1 MMNKKRPVGI
11 IFLISCVFISIGFIL
26 VRGQELTPSEAYK
39 FKVDLQQ
46 CCHSYTAQ
54 VDPGTHFGITAEI
67 TNIGTVINP
76 PLTIWLLYD
85 NKICDKRE
93 LDKSYGPNEILFK
106 DIPNDGRFFRCDVE
120 LPGIPAEAKKINKLF
135 KLLYTI
141 GKQNPFQKGATFFSG
156 KTKEFCGVC
165 VE

>member
-1 MMNKKRPVGI
+1 MEKKRPVGV
-11 IFLISCVFISIGFIL
+11 IFLISYVFVGIGFIL
-26 VRGQELTPSEAYK
+26 ISGQKSISSEGYQ

-46 CCHSYTAQ
+46 CSHSYTAT

-67 TNIGTVINP
+67 TNTGAVINP

-85 NKICDKRE
+85 NTICDKKE
-93 LDKSYGPNEILFK
+93 LGKSYGPNEILFK
-106 DIPNDGRFFRCDVE
+106 DIPNDGRFFTCDVE
-120 LPGIPAEAKKINKLF
+120 LPGLPADAKKINKPF

-141 GKQNPFQKGATFFSG
+141 GNQDPLKEGVTFFSG
-156 KTKEFCGVC
+156 KTKQLCGVC